1 MREEIAKAVKDIYWA
16 CSGTERRLFIPSKR
30 RYMIRVVGD
39 TAVGEK
45 GIVIKYL
52 TPDGY
57 WWDLEIGDDTYAYF
71 TIIDLWDNR
80 VSLEEITDQIVSC
93 MEEVISKEE

>member
-39 TAVGEK
+39 TAVGEL
-45 GIVIKYL
+45 GIIIKYL